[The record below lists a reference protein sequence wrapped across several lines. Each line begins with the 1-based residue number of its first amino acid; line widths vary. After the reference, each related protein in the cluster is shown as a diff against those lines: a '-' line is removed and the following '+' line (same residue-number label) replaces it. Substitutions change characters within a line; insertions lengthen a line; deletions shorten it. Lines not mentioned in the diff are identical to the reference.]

1 MKAFR
6 RQGVKGLYLWG
17 FYQEKEEAAYDYFY
31 FLKITGDDFR
41 VLNKE
46 CIKRRADKWLD
57 TQGMRVDFESVF
69 VTMSEEV
76 LLAIRAWYLERLPQ
90 INELFYVRKNNSS
103 FIH

>member
-1 MKAFR
+1 MKPFR

-17 FYQEKEEAAYDYFY
+17 FYQEKEEEAYDYFY
-31 FLKITGDDFR
+31 LLKITGDDFH

-46 CIKRRADKWLD
+46 CIKRRSTQWLD
-57 TQGMRVDFESVF
+57 SQGMRLDFESVF

-76 LLAIRAWYLERLPQ
+76 LLAIRALYLERLPQ
-90 INELFYVRKNNSS
+90 INQLFYVKKNNSR